1 MGVFPKIGNEAN
13 RAQMMAAQSLNIGL
27 NQWFAGDS
35 QAEMFDLSSEAAR
48 RGANMQRVLGEYN
61 AQQQLTY
68 AKDQEEIT
76 LSKGNRFLS
85 SIHANLAASGI
96 QADSGSAADFIS
108 SQNKKIFED
117 VAAIRREGR
126 DKAQMARFNAE
137 MAAYQSDT
145 LADIRSYKAGQSR
158 EVAVY
163 EIGDTI
169 LGTKY
174 EMKRLGILG
183 DLFEGGIFA

>member
-1 MGVFPKIGNEAN
+1 MGGFPNLGNEAN
-13 RAQMMAAQSLNIGL
+13 TAQMMSGQALSMSL

-35 QAEMFDLSSEAAR
+35 QAEMFEFTSDAAR
-48 RGANMQRVLGEYN
+48 RAANMQRVMGEYN
-61 AQQQLTY
+61 AQQHLTY

-85 SIHANLAASGI
+85 SIHANLAASGV
-96 QADSGSAADFIS
+96 QADSGSASDFIS
-108 SQNKKIFED
+108 AQNKKMFED
-117 VAAIRREGR
+117 IGAIRREGR
-126 DKAQMARFNAE
+126 DKAEVARFNAE

-158 EVAVY
+158 ELAVY

-169 LGTKY
+169 LGTRAQL
-174 EMKRLGILG
+174 KRLGILG
-183 DLFEGGIFA
+183 DVFEGGIFA

>member
-1 MGVFPKIGNEAN
+1 MLREIDKSGTFKGGPV
-13 RAQMMAAQSLNIGL
+13 R
-27 NQWFAGDS
+27 NQ
-35 QAEMFDLSSEAAR
+35 QDLLKELAKEGS
-48 RGANMQRVLGEYN
+48 LGERGKLLG
-61 AQQQLTY
+61 A
-68 AKDQEEIT
+68 DV
-76 LSKGNRFLS
+76 KGNRFLS

>member
-1 MGVFPKIGNEAN
+1 MGGFPKIEAN
-13 RAQMMAAQSLNIGL
+13 RAQTMAAHSLNMGL
-27 NQWFAGDS
+27 NQWFAADS
-35 QAEMFDLSSEAAR
+35 EAEMFEFASEAAR
-48 RGANMQRVLGEYN
+48 RAGNMQRVLGEYN
-61 AQQQLTY
+61 ARQQLTY
-68 AKDQEEIT
+68 AEDQEEIT

-108 SQNKKIFED
+108 AQNKKIFED
-117 VAAIRREGR
+117 VGAIRREGK
-126 DKAQMARFNAE
+126 DKAVMARFNAE

-145 LADIRSYKAGQSR
+145 LADIRSYKAGQAR

-169 LGTKY
+169 LGTRDQ
-174 EMKRLGILG
+174 MKRLGILG